1 MHLVDTYLVGLRQA
15 LTSEESVEQLQ
26 CVHGAST
33 EDLQRLTARY
43 PLCPA
48 SLLELLSKIDGTHF
62 REYPGGTVTLL
73 MLGSDVFEYPYYLR
87 SVEQILE
94 DADAYTE
101 SIAQIYGDYLK
112 EEPDTVGAGVNI
124 ELSMAERLCFSHCMN
139 NGGTSML
146 YIDFN
151 PAPGGTVGQVVRFL
165 HDPDSYIVIAESFD
179 QYLQQLIDEGYAFI
193 YEEE

>member
-1 MHLVDTYLVGLRQA
+1 MHLVDTYLVGLQQA
-15 LTSEESVEQLQ
+15 LSSEESLEQLQ
-26 CVHGAST
+26 LVHGASP
-33 EDLQRLTARY
+33 EDLKRLTARY

-112 EEPDTVGAGVNI
+112 EEPDTVGAGVDL

-151 PAPGGTVGQVVRFL
+151 PAPGGTVGQVVRYL

-193 YEEE
+193 FEDE